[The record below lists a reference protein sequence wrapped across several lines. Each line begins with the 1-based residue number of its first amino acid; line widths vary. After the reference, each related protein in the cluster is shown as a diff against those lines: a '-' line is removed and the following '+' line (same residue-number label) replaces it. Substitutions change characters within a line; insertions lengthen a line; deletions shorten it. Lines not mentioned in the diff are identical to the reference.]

1 MSDLYQDRKGTLTGD
16 GLKGLAKI
24 VADKLPAG
32 SVVTAAILPMAYNV
46 GIDEIEYADT
56 IEYETVAAGDEKPLA
71 IIVVHLEERIHSALD
86 QFIDDDDWSFDSET
100 LPVLV
105 FTIESD
111 CDYYDVVA
119 ITVDMQEDV
128 EVDETALLQEI
139 IDYIEDNTPAAEYM
153 QESEPDIFTMY
164 GSLTDSSVCYD
175 TVFDGDDEEEEP
187 DDGEEPDG
195 Q

>member
-1 MSDLYQDRKGTLTGD
+1 MSDLYQDRKENLTGD

-32 SVVTAAILPMAYNV
+32 SVVTAAILPMVYSV

-56 IEYETVAAGDEKPLA
+56 IEYETVSAGDEEPLA

-86 QFIDDDDWSFDSET
+86 QFIDGDGWSFDSET

-111 CDYYDVVA
+111 CDYYDIVA
-119 ITVDMQEDV
+119 VAVDMQEDV
-128 EVDETALLQEI
+128 EIDETALLREMI
-139 IDYIEDNTPAAEYM
+139 EYIDDNAPAADYIE
-153 QESEPDIFTMY
+153 ESEPEVSTLY
-164 GSLTDSSVCYD
+164 GTLTDRRVCYA
-175 TVFDGDDEEEEP
+175 TVLDGNDDEEEP
-187 DDGEEPDG
+187 DDGEKPDG
-195 Q
+195 E

>member
-32 SVVTAAILPMAYNV
+32 SVVTAAILPMVYSV
-46 GIDEIEYADT
+46 GVDEIEYADT
-56 IEYETVAAGDEKPLA
+56 IEYETVSAGDENPLT

-86 QFIDDDDWSFDSET
+86 QFIDGDDWSFDSET

-119 ITVDMQEDV
+119 VTVDMQEDV
-128 EVDETALLQEI
+128 EIDEAALLREMI
-139 IDYIEDNTPAAEYM
+139 EYIDDNAPAADYIE
-153 QESEPDIFTMY
+153 ESEPEVSTLY
-164 GSLTDSSVCYD
+164 GTLTDRCIRYA
-175 TVFDGDDEEEEP
+175 TVLDGDDDEEEP
-187 DDGEEPDG
+187 DDGEKPDG
-195 Q
+195 E

>member
-32 SVVTAAILPMAYNV
+32 SVVTAAILPMVYSV
-46 GIDEIEYADT
+46 GVDEIEYADT
-56 IEYETVAAGDEKPLA
+56 IEYETVSAGDENPLA

-86 QFIDDDDWSFDSET
+86 QFIDGDDWSFDSET

-119 ITVDMQEDV
+119 VTVDMQEDV
-128 EVDETALLQEI
+128 EIDEAALLREMI
-139 IDYIEDNTPAAEYM
+139 EYIDDNAPAADYIE
-153 QESEPDIFTMY
+153 ESEPEVSTLY
-164 GSLTDSSVCYD
+164 GTLTDRCIRYA
-175 TVFDGDDEEEEP
+175 TVLDGDDDEEEP
-187 DDGEEPDG
+187 DDGEKPDG
-195 Q
+195 E

>member
-32 SVVTAAILPMAYNV
+32 SVVTAAILPMVYNV
-46 GIDEIEYADT
+46 GIVEYADT
-56 IEYETVAAGDEKPLA
+56 NEIEYETVSAGDEKPLA

-119 ITVDMQEDV
+119 VTVDMQDDV
-128 EVDETALLQEI
+128 EIDETTLLREMI
-139 IDYIEDNTPAAEYM
+139 EYIDDNTPVADYM
-153 QESEPDIFTMY
+153 EESEPEVSTLFGT
-164 GSLTDSSVCYD
+164 LTDRCVCYD
-175 TVFDGDDEEEEP
+175 AVLDGDDDEGEP
-187 DDGEEPDG
+187 DDGEKPDDE
-195 Q
+195 